1 VLFKLQKQKVKV
13 HFYPKKKENT
23 KMKKIKHTCHRYITV
38 VVLLVCM
45 NGLLF
50 AQKHYKEI
58 TFPKLPDIKVPKVD
72 QVTLSN
78 GMKLFLLEDH
88 ELPIMNLRAMLKTGS
103 VYEPL
108 EKIGLAD
115 ITGTV
120 LRTGGTTTRTGDE
133 IDEILESIAAS
144 VETWV
149 GETSGGAYMSVL
161 KQDIDTGFDI
171 LSDILMNPV
180 FNQDKIDLAKVEQR
194 SIIAR
199 RNDQVSQ
206 IAGREFNKLIYGEES
221 VYARHPEYATIDA
234 ITREDLIEFHKEYYH
249 PNNIMLGV
257 WGDFN
262 KKALI
267 KKIESIFK
275 NWEKADLNI
284 PPVPAVNYEFKPTVN
299 LILKEDVNQTNI
311 YMGHIGGRRDNPD
324 YFSMILMN
332 RILGI
337 GFTSRLFKSV
347 RSRQGLAYSVFG
359 VYTADYDHAG
369 VLYVG
374 CQTKSESTVKATL
387 AMYDEVKKMTESEV
401 SDEELAIAKDAY
413 LNSFVFN
420 FDSKGEIVSRLM
432 TYDYYGYPA
441 DFLQKTKTSIENVTK
456 ADILRVSKK
465 YLHYDA
471 MQILAVGNPAD
482 FDEPLSVLGEVNKI
496 DITIP
501 VEEEA
506 VPEATETT
514 LLKGRKILENSIQA
528 SGGKSAFKAIETI
541 RWKGDLTAITP
552 QGEMNMGL
560 EILRIM
566 PDKMRANVQTPMGSM
581 SQIMNGEDAWM
592 ISPQG
597 TTPAPPQMK
606 TELAASIWRNIS
618 FLFPNSDMEGLEV
631 QYLES
636 GKVQGENCE
645 VLLISPPD
653 VKSFKLYV
661 NAETSVP
668 VMFSYQGTN
677 MMGAPTASEEIF
689 SDFREVAGVKLPFK
703 AVTNQDGKKA
713 QETIAKE
720 IVINVEIPEGQFNI
734 SQ

>member
-1 VLFKLQKQKVKV
+1 
-13 HFYPKKKENT
+13 
-23 KMKKIKHTCHRYITV
+23 MKKTKYTYHRSITV
-38 VVLLVCM
+38 VILLLCISS
-45 NGLLF
+45 NLL

-58 TFPKLPDIKVPKVD
+58 TFPKLPDIKVPKAD
-72 QVTLSN
+72 EVTLSN

-88 ELPIMNLRAMLKTGS
+88 ELPIINLRAIVKTGS
-103 VYEPL
+103 VYEPAQ
-108 EKIGLAD
+108 KIGLAD

-144 VETWV
+144 VETWI

-161 KQDIDTGFDI
+161 KQDIDTGLDI

-206 IAGREFNKLIYGEES
+206 IAGREFNKLIYGEGS
-221 VYARHPEYATIDA
+221 VYARHPEYATIDV
-234 ITREDLIEFHKEYYH
+234 ITQEDLIAFHKEYYH
-249 PNNIMLGV
+249 PNNIMIGV

-262 KKALI
+262 KKELI
-267 KKIESIFK
+267 KKIENVFK
-275 NWEKADLNI
+275 NWKTVDLNI
-284 PPVPAVNYEFKPTVN
+284 PAVPEVNYEFKQTVN

-311 YMGHIGGRRDNPD
+311 YMGHIGSRRDNPD

-337 GFTSRLFKSV
+337 GFTSRLFKNV
-347 RSRQGLAYSVFG
+347 RSRLGLAYSVFG
-359 VYTADYDHAG
+359 VYTADYDHPG

-374 CQTKSESTVKATL
+374 CQTKSQSTVKAIK
-387 AMYDEVKKMTESEV
+387 AMHEEVKKMTESEV
-401 SDEELAIAKDAY
+401 TDEELAVAKDAY

-420 FDSKGEIVSRLM
+420 FDTKGEIVTRLM

-471 MQILAVGNPAD
+471 MQILAVGNPSD
-482 FDEPLSVLGEVNKI
+482 FDEPLSALGEVNEI

-501 VEEEA
+501 VVEEA
-506 VPEATETT
+506 TPEATEST
-514 LLKGRKILENSIQA
+514 LLKGREILEKSIQA

-541 RWKGDLTAITP
+541 RWKGDMTAVTP

-581 SQIMNGEDAWM
+581 SQIINGENAWM
-592 ISPQG
+592 VSPQG
-597 TTPAPPQMK
+597 TMPAPPQMK
-606 TELAASIWRNIS
+606 AELTASIWRNIS
-618 FLFPNSDMEGLEV
+618 YLFPNSDMEGLEV

-645 VLLISPPD
+645 VLLITPPD

-661 NAETSVP
+661 NAQNSIP
-668 VMFSYQGTN
+668 VMLSYQGTN
-677 MMGAPTASEEIF
+677 MMGAPVASEEVF
-689 SDFREVAGVKLPFK
+689 SDFREVAGIKLPFK
-703 AVTNQDGKKA
+703 SVTNQDGKKA
-713 QETIAKE
+713 QETIAEE
-720 IVINVEIPEGQFNI
+720 IEINTRIPESQFNI